1 MARNKHPE
9 ETINLILDVASRLFL
24 EKGYEHTSIQDII
37 DHLGGLS
44 KGAIYHH
51 FKSKEDILVAVTER
65 MTEESNRMLL
75 NIRDR
80 KNISGKEKLQ
90 SIFKE
95 SLNRPVQDDIFTV
108 APHLGANPRLLFS
121 MLGET
126 ISEVAP
132 NYIRPILEQGMAD
145 GTIKVDYPLETA
157 ELIMLLAN
165 FWMNPMV
172 FDDSVEKVRNKTLL
186 FRQVMK
192 SLGLDIV
199 DEELTDRMVELTA
212 VYQKHR

>member
-65 MTEESNRMLL
+65 MTEESNRMIL

-132 NYIRPILEQGMAD
+132 NYIRPILEQGMED

>member
-9 ETINLILDVASRLFL
+9 ETVSLILDVAARLFM

-65 MTEESNRMLL
+65 MTEDSSRMLAK
-75 NIRDR
+75 IRDQE
-80 KNISGKEKLQ
+80 NLSGKEKLQ
-90 SIFKE
+90 KIMQE
-95 SLNRPVQDDIFTV
+95 SVNRPVQDEIFTV
-108 APHLGANPRLLFS
+108 APNLGTNPKLLFS

-126 ISEVAP
+126 ISDVAP

-145 GTIKVDYPLETA
+145 GTIEAEYPLELA
-157 ELIMLLAN
+157 ELLMLVAN

-172 FDDSVEKVRNKTLL
+172 FDDSVEKIRNKTVI
-186 FRQVMK
+186 FRQMMK
-192 SLGLDIV
+192 GLGLDVV
-199 DEELTDRMVELTA
+199 DGELTDRMVELTA
-212 VYQKHR
+212 IYRKNR

>member
-65 MTEESNRMLL
+65 MTEESDRMLL
-75 NIRDR
+75 NIRDQ
-80 KNISGKEKLQ
+80 KNVSGKEKLQ

>member
-44 KGAIYHH
+44 KSAIYHH

-65 MTEESNRMLL
+65 MTEESNRMIL

>member
-75 NIRDR
+75 NIRDQ
-80 KNISGKEKLQ
+80 KNVSGKEKLQ

-145 GTIKVDYPLETA
+145 STIKVDYPLETA

>member
-75 NIRDR
+75 NIRDQ
-80 KNISGKEKLQ
+80 KNVSGKEKLQ

-132 NYIRPILEQGMAD
+132 NYIQPILEQGMAD